1 MSYFKLR
8 ILQLVSILF
17 ECAERKNDPTTQPN
31 QVENTDINIF
41 LDLLRRHF
49 NVEVEYMFE
58 LGKC

>member
-8 ILQLVSILF
+8 ISQLVSILF
-17 ECAERKNDPTTQPN
+17 ECAEHKNDPMTQPN
-31 QVENTDINIF
+31 QVEIPDINIF
-41 LDLLRRHF
+41 FDLLRRHF